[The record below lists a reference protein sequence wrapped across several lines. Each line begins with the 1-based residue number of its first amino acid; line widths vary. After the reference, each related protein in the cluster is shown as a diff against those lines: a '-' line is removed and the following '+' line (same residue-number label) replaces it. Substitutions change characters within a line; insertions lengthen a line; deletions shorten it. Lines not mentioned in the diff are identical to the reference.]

1 MTRPEVALNEQP
13 VEGAR
18 VVGTRS
24 KDEPERGLRA
34 IRIAAGMHVFL
45 GLAFGASV
53 PVVLSHLARHGELP
67 MSPFGWRWMAGRPV
81 EQLSQD
87 QFIALGWALVGV
99 CALDV
104 VAGIWLWQGRRRG
117 LRLALAT
124 AAPALVLGA
133 AFELPLLVLG
143 APIRTALALVGRRA
157 VR

>member
-1 MTRPEVALNEQP
+1 MVA
-13 VEGAR
+13 AR
-18 VVGTRS
+18 MVGTGS
-24 KDEPERGLRA
+24 ERGALA
-34 IRIAAGMHVFL
+34 IRVAAGMHLFL

-53 PVVLSHLARHGELP
+53 PIVLSHLVRQGELP
-67 MSPFGWRWMAGRPV
+67 MSPFGWRYMAGQPV
-81 EQLSQD
+81 EHLSTD

-99 CALDV
+99 SALDV

-133 AFELPLLVLG
+133 AFELPLLLVG
-143 APIRTALALVGRRA
+143 VPIRTALALAGRRA

>member
-1 MTRPEVALNEQP
+1 M
-13 VEGAR
+13 
-18 VVGTRS
+18 VGTRS
-24 KDEPERGLRA
+24 KDEPERGSRA

-99 CALDV
+99 SALDV